1 MFISIPKEF
10 FVPVIFSD
18 GFILNQENY
27 HLELDTNLYRKSS
40 ESEKYSEIEISK
52 KVNLD
57 EILNVNNE
65 LNNFNDST
73 LDEFD
78 TKGLK
83 DITSMF
89 GKRNNDF
96 DENSYRESTAKIIN
110 QSINKNLENSKYESE
125 KENIIA
131 KVEMNNKNYI
141 NKDEGVSNKKQ
152 NDDIYKACKYSGKI
166 FNEIDDEIIEN
177 MDIEGCNKNK

>member
-18 GFILNQENY
+18 GFILNQEND

-40 ESEKYSEIEISK
+40 ESEKYSEISK

-65 LNNFNDST
+65 LNNFNDSKYAE
-73 LDEFD
+73 LFKDE
-78 TKGLK
+78 
-83 DITSMF
+83 
-89 GKRNNDF
+89 NNDF

-141 NKDEGVSNKKQ
+141 NKDEGISNKKQ
-152 NDDIYKACKYSGKI
+152 NDDIYKACKYSGKM

>member
-18 GFILNQENY
+18 GFILNQEND

-40 ESEKYSEIEISK
+40 ESEISK
-52 KVNLD
+52 KANLD
-57 EILNVNNE
+57 ESLNVNNE
-65 LNNFNDST
+65 LNNFNDSKYAE
-73 LDEFD
+73 LFKDE
-78 TKGLK
+78 
-83 DITSMF
+83 
-89 GKRNNDF
+89 NNDF

-131 KVEMNNKNYI
+131 KVEMNNKN
-141 NKDEGVSNKKQ
+141 
-152 NDDIYKACKYSGKI
+152 DIYKACKYSGKM

>member
-18 GFILNQENY
+18 GFILNQEND

-40 ESEKYSEIEISK
+40 ESEISK
-52 KVNLD
+52 KANLD
-57 EILNVNNE
+57 ESLNVNNE
-65 LNNFNDST
+65 LNNFNDSKYAE
-73 LDEFD
+73 LFKDE
-78 TKGLK
+78 
-83 DITSMF
+83 
-89 GKRNNDF
+89 NNDF

-125 KENIIA
+125 KENISA

-141 NKDEGVSNKKQ
+141 NKDEGISNKKQ
-152 NDDIYKACKYSGKI
+152 NDDIYKACKYSGKM

>member
-18 GFILNQENY
+18 GFILNQEND

-40 ESEKYSEIEISK
+40 ERA
-52 KVNLD
+52 NLD
-57 EILNVNNE
+57 ESLNVNNE
-65 LNNFNDST
+65 LNNFNDSKYAE
-73 LDEFD
+73 LFKDE
-78 TKGLK
+78 
-83 DITSMF
+83 
-89 GKRNNDF
+89 NNDF

-141 NKDEGVSNKKQ
+141 NKDEGISNKKQ
-152 NDDIYKACKYSGKI
+152 NDDIYKACKYSGKM

>member
-18 GFILNQENY
+18 GFILNQEND

-52 KVNLD
+52 KANLD
-57 EILNVNNE
+57 ESLNVNNE
-65 LNNFNDST
+65 LNNFNDSKYAE
-73 LDEFD
+73 LFKDE
-78 TKGLK
+78 
-83 DITSMF
+83 
-89 GKRNNDF
+89 NNDF
-96 DENSYRESTAKIIN
+96 DENSYRESTAK
-110 QSINKNLENSKYESE
+110 
-125 KENIIA
+125 IIA

-141 NKDEGVSNKKQ
+141 NKDEGISNKKQ
-152 NDDIYKACKYSGKI
+152 NDDIYKACKYSGKM

>member
-18 GFILNQENY
+18 GFILNQEND
-27 HLELDTNLYRKSS
+27 HLELDTNLYRK
-40 ESEKYSEIEISK
+40 ISK
-52 KVNLD
+52 KANLD
-57 EILNVNNE
+57 ESLNVNNE
-65 LNNFNDST
+65 LNNFNDSKYAE
-73 LDEFD
+73 LFKDE
-78 TKGLK
+78 
-83 DITSMF
+83 
-89 GKRNNDF
+89 NNDF

-141 NKDEGVSNKKQ
+141 NKDEGISNKKQ
-152 NDDIYKACKYSGKI
+152 NDDIYKACKYSGKM